1 MKFLSMSLALFLGAA
16 LAATTDA
23 APAGLKKGGES
34 ASLHRFLEDIETAE
48 LMCKIL
54 ETFDNLGR
62 KQNARD
68 GFPGLDWSPL
78 CDDFQPL
85 DEFLC
90 PTEDAVAAI
99 CSAKNPDK
107 NPAVQNNWCLP
118 FFAFI
123 DGDERRG
130 DCIKFCTNY
139 VSTARG
145 GCCDIDCFA
154 EISNDGSYE
163 FFP

>member
-1 MKFLSMSLALFLGAA
+1 MKLLSMPLALFLGVV
-16 LAATTDA
+16 LTTTTDA
-23 APAGLKKGGES
+23 APVGLKTDGES
-34 ASLHRFLEDIETAE
+34 ASFHRSLQVDGETAD
-48 LMCKIL
+48 LLCKIL

-68 GFPGLDWSPL
+68 SFPGLDWSPL

-107 NPAVQNNWCLP
+107 NPAVQQNWCLP
-118 FFAFI
+118 FFGIIA
-123 DGDERRG
+123 GDERRG

-145 GCCDIDCFA
+145 GCCDIDCFV
-154 EISNDGSYE
+154 EISNDGTYD
-163 FFP
+163 P

>member
-1 MKFLSMSLALFLGAA
+1 MKLHSMSLGLFFGAV
-16 LAATTDA
+16 LTATTNA
-23 APAGLKKGGES
+23 APVGLQRHGELPS
-34 ASLHRFLEDIETAE
+34 RHRSMEVDGETAE
-48 LMCKIL
+48 FMCKIL

-107 NPAVQNNWCLP
+107 NPAVKKNWCLP
-118 FFAFI
+118 FFEVI
-123 DGDERRG
+123 TGDERRG
-130 DCIKFCTNY
+130 DCVKFCTNY
-139 VSTARG
+139 VSTDRG
-145 GCCDIDCFA
+145 GCCDIDCFV
-154 EISNDGSYE
+154 EISNDGTYD
-163 FFP
+163 P